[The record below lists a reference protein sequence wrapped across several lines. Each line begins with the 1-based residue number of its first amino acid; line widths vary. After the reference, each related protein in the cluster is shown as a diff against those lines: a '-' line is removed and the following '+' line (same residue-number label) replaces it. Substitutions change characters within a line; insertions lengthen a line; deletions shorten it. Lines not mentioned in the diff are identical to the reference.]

1 MLRSVDINL
10 QENVITFRYQGS
22 DDIIYKTQINSF
34 QENTGLTI
42 ANPSTD
48 IPAYALQLNQF
59 GTDIKCGHIVE
70 NIVAFLKSI
79 NMDNILL
86 IIDFQGVISISQSF
100 AEEYIKF
107 ILSTKSKVIS
117 INQNT
122 NINNGLSRY
131 VESIIDIQEVTQ

>member
-1 MLRSVDINL
+1 MLRSVNVDL
-10 QENVITFRYQGS
+10 QENIITFRYQGS

-42 ANPSTD
+42 ANPDTN

-79 NMDNILL
+79 NMDNVLL
-86 IIDFQGVISISQSF
+86 IIDFQGVVSISQSF

-107 ILSTKSKVIS
+107 VLSTKSKVIS

>member
-1 MLRSVDINL
+1 MLRSVNINL
-10 QENVITFRYQGS
+10 QENIITFRYQGS

-42 ANPSTD
+42 ANPNTD

-70 NIVAFLKSI
+70 NITAFLKSI

-86 IIDFQGVISISQSF
+86 IIDFQGVISVSQSF

-122 NINNGLSRY
+122 NINNSLSRY